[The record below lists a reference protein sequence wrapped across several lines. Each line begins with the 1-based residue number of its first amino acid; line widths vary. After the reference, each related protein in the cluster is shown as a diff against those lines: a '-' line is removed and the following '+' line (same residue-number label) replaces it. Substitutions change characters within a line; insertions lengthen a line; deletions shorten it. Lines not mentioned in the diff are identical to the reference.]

1 MVGSPPTIFLLLAGV
16 GLVGLLL
23 ITVLA
28 PLIVK
33 VSGFLEVF
41 SITSEG
47 IGEFFGAPRVF
58 KIGCPIVL
66 LLALAGCILSA
77 IALFT
82 RFLSGS

>member
-1 MVGSPPTIFLLLAGV
+1 MVGSPPTVFLVLAGV

-23 ITVLA
+23 VTALA

-47 IGEFFGAPRVF
+47 LGEFFGAPRLF
-58 KIGCPIVL
+58 KVGCPIVL
-66 LLALAGCILSA
+66 LLALAGCVLSA

-82 RFLSGS
+82 RLLGG